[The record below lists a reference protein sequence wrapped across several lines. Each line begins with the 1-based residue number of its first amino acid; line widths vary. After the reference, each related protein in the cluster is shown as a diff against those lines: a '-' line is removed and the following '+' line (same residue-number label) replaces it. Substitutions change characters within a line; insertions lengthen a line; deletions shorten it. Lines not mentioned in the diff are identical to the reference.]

1 MREAAE
7 LWRLLTERGGIERR
21 DALWAHPDLLPS
33 TEEIDHPA
41 RLLERLGLSG
51 ATPETAPADEF
62 DRALAELL
70 DGGLDSFDDENDA
83 TPPPEDPIQ
92 PPPV

>member
-1 MREAAE
+1 MREAAA

-33 TEEIDHPA
+33 SEEIDHPA

-51 ATPETAPADEF
+51 ETPEAAPADDF

-70 DGGLDSFDDENDA
+70 DGGLDPLDGGND
-83 TPPPEDPIQ
+83 TNLPPEDPIQ